1 MYWQRILIPFVN
13 SAYGM
18 CVWWGRGWW
27 WIILTSK
34 WKWLGQEE
42 LIRTEAGRQAGR
54 ERRGGGSKE
63 GREGMERRRKGERKK
78 MKGGKKG
85 ERENGNSLF
94 HYLILESTHLYFV
107 DVDFS
112 TQSKQDDYTHILY
125 RLPSSVLKSLFYFLR
140 WDISW
145 PLFMGY

>member
-1 MYWQRILIPFVN
+1 
-13 SAYGM
+13 
-18 CVWWGRGWW
+18 
-27 WIILTSK
+27 
-34 WKWLGQEE
+34 
-42 LIRTEAGRQAGR
+42 
-54 ERRGGGSKE
+54 
-63 GREGMERRRKGERKK
+63 MERRRKGERKK

-140 WDISW
+140 
-145 PLFMGY
+145 